1 MADFAKY
8 AFNKSHAAAYAVVAY
23 KTAYLKFHYMP
34 EFMAAMM
41 NSFLGNQDKIPGYVS
56 ECKVDGINV
65 LKPNINESEARFS
78 VLNGNIRFALATIK
92 NAGEGAIELIVEER
106 QKNGKYTSL
115 IDFLQRTSSDRINK
129 KCVESLIRAGAFDEL
144 EPNLNRYDMLESY
157 EKIMDSIS
165 NSRRNNLANQVNL
178 FDTPSLTDE
187 NISSGLECKKCGR
200 DISTED
206 ILAMEKEMTGMYL
219 SGNPLDDYMDEIKRL
234 STITATELNSMGQE
248 LLEDNANMSAKDLEG
263 KINVLC
269 GLVSFVKPLTT
280 KSGKQ
285 MAFVNIQ
292 DMYDEAE
299 TIVFPNVYSKYQNL
313 LTQGSP
319 VMVKG
324 KISLKDDEKSKILV
338 EEVKMLNKS
347 VNKKLYIRVPK
358 EKLPIINEKEFNDIL
373 TSITNI
379 IKNSPGNTPVYVY
392 FEANNK
398 LTMLARKWWVS
409 ADNSI
414 INILK
419 QKLGDENI
427 KLK

>member
-1 MADFAKY
+1 M
-8 AFNKSHAAAYAVVAY
+8 
-23 KTAYLKFHYMP
+23 
-34 EFMAAMM
+34 
-41 NSFLGNQDKIPGYVS
+41 
-56 ECKVDGINV
+56 
-65 LKPNINESEARFS
+65 
-78 VLNGNIRFALATIK
+78 
-92 NAGEGAIELIVEER
+92 
-106 QKNGKYTSL
+106 SL

-165 NSRRNNLANQVNL
+165 NSRRNNLVNQVNL

-200 DISTED
+200 DISMED

-219 SGNPLDDYMDEIKRL
+219 SGNPLDDYMEEIKRL
-234 STITATELNSMGQE
+234 STITAAELNSIGQE
-248 LLEDNANMSAKDLEG
+248 LLEDNSNVSAKDLEV
-263 KINVLC
+263 KTNVLC

-299 TIVFPNVYSKYQNL
+299 TILFPNVYSKYKSL

-319 VMVKG
+319 IMVKG

-338 EEVKMLNKS
+338 EEVKKLNKS

-358 EKLPIINEKEFNDIL
+358 EKLAFITEKEFNDIL
-373 TSITNI
+373 MSITNI
-379 IKNSPGNTPVYVY
+379 IKNFPGSTPVYIY

-409 ADNSI
+409 VDNSI
-414 INILK
+414 INTLK